1 MDVFVVAAS
10 VHRKAGG
17 DKSGWVC
24 VSRLLWEPPV
34 GPDRTAR
41 ALRDCAFP
49 GFPYVC
55 AETVASLQARAGK
68 TPGKL
73 VKKAHVGG
81 VLPPL
86 PCDSRAEF
94 LLRFPKITQWRAMS
108 DKEGGGPA
116 PSAPDADES
125 ATGPVPES
133 CHPKIRAVYD
143 YWLSIHPAE
152 GLPGRQHFDPLDIPA
167 LLANIYLIDVAP
179 DGAEFTFRL
188 MGTRAEAFFG
198 ANYTGQPV
206 RNAYVSDHN
215 SRTYA
220 DIAAMLKDR
229 LPRWRRGPTYYVRN
243 RELALVERVYLPLAR
258 DAATVDIVL
267 GLVVARALDSD
278 FVC

>member
-1 MDVFVVAAS
+1 
-10 VHRKAGG
+10 
-17 DKSGWVC
+17 
-24 VSRLLWEPPV
+24 
-34 GPDRTAR
+34 
-41 ALRDCAFP
+41 
-49 GFPYVC
+49 
-55 AETVASLQARAGK
+55 
-68 TPGKL
+68 
-73 VKKAHVGG
+73 
-81 VLPPL
+81 
-86 PCDSRAEF
+86 
-94 LLRFPKITQWRAMS
+94 MS

-116 PSAPDADES
+116 PGAPDAEES
-125 ATGPVPES
+125 ATGAVPES

-198 ANYTGQPV
+198 GNYTGQPV
-206 RNAYVSDHN
+206 HTAYVSDHK

-258 DAATVDIVL
+258 DATTVDIVL